1 MIDGELYSKPFHES
15 MMLSFFHG
23 FSHFQQIH
31 CLGILIPYIESRV
44 HIILFWY
51 LNLQPYL
58 GRGKLFSEGLNAFDG
73 LDGTEM
79 NGCNGI
85 ETALLTDNLC

>member
-1 MIDGELYSKPFHES
+1 MIDAKLYCKPFHES
-15 MMLSFFHG
+15 RMSSFFSAFVHVYNYCVMG
-23 FSHFQQIH
+23 DN
-31 CLGILIPYIESRV
+31 YIAD
-44 HIILFWY
+44 IIFVTCR
-51 LNLQPYL
+51 NKQPYL